1 MIKTIVDLRYLHEI
15 QDYAYEHEESD
26 SSSSQIRRRWKRP
39 RDAGGELWG
48 LGVPTLSAD
57 DLGDV
62 LGGGHGHALG
72 HVLRLL
78 GAVIGRRREAQRARQ
93 RVAGRQ
99 RVAEVQH
106 AELERQLEGALVLHQ
121 PPAAQLSEQ
130 ARRHFHLRRNLVG
143 QREVSLSSHWGIMIG
158 GAAFDRL
165 AAWVVYATRVCPGRG
180 AAVN

>member
-1 MIKTIVDLRYLHEI
+1 MKFKITLMSMKKVIVQVHRYVV
-15 QDYAYEHEESD
+15 
-26 SSSSQIRRRWKRP
+26 
-39 RDAGGELWG
+39 GGSERATRAASCALWQ
-48 LGVPTLSAD
+48 LWGVPTLPAD

-78 GAVIGRRREAQRARQ
+78 GAVVGRRREAQRARQ